1 MKVYD
6 LGNTQWKQLTP
17 TSSQQTNI
25 DAAVANAS
33 NINAVA
39 GATSNINAVAGDLT
53 DINTLAGIS
62 GLSTLGSN
70 ASSVVNAGNN
80 ITGINS
86 FAERYRVQA
95 GVPSSSNDVGDLVF
109 DTTAKN

>member
-1 MKVYD
+1 MILQY
-6 LGNTQWKQLTP
+6 QWKQLTP

-62 GLSTLGSN
+62 GLSTLG
-70 ASSVVNAGNN
+70 
-80 ITGINS
+80 
-86 FAERYRVQA
+86 
-95 GVPSSSNDVGDLVF
+95 
-109 DTTAKN
+109 